1 MSSAKE
7 YSEKVSVPGVFTLV
21 LKRCVQNH
29 RWGLRGN
36 SQSLVVGEQNKA
48 GPPCSLLLL
57 PSGGLG
63 RHRRQILM
71 GEEALTGDRP
81 PPPLRLL
88 LALLSILLPPLVPL
102 AGSAAGVGTRRA
114 PAAGPTCAASR
125 QATCAAGCIPV
136 PWLCDGEQ
144 QCPDGTDEQCE
155 VACGGDP
162 HVWQCDDGRCVSS
175 SWRCD
180 GVADCLDG
188 SDEQDCVCGTKKV
201 QCPGTHHC
209 IPHWELCDQHQD
221 CEDGWDEEG
230 CPQQPCLPGQWQC
243 RNRVCIMAEWKC
255 NGIDD
260 CGDSSDEDVCATCP
274 PGMVR
279 CDEGKCILESLMCNE
294 EADCLDGTDE
304 PSTCDQSCFV
314 RNGGCAETCADTHW
328 GVQCSCGA
336 GWVLQADGQSCADV
350 DECSLE
356 YSPCSQLCSNT
367 PGTYSCACL
376 RGYTLQHGTACEV
389 TDNATQILVAVGQD
403 LALLDVRTQAYRPR
417 LSTKTE
423 SRALVYD
430 QLRETYFWLTED
442 GELRVHSLGKG
453 TQPLYADAREVNSI
467 SLDWFTG
474 QLYWASSHPPAIC
487 AGLGDGRG
495 YVTVLGKDIA
505 PEQLTVHP
513 AARSLYWVNR
523 GQRGRTVIAAA
534 GMDGSNRRELTV
546 VPMEEPVG
554 LSLDHVAGRLYWI
567 SEYKESIETLR
578 VDGSGRHSFHAV
590 LRSHTEPLGLAV
602 FESRFFWT
610 DGTELVSATLASPQE
625 HAVLLRAPVSAFT
638 VVHALQQPPR
648 DTAACAPGLCS
659 HLCLLSPVHPRGY
672 KCACPEGLFLLPSG
686 KCTELSIMYASG
698 KAISL
703 VHVGPGAHSKWVQE
717 WQEPFHLQD
726 VDWQRSVLYGT
737 DDRGMLLSVVGH
749 PGRREAI
756 ATGQPVCSARVDIR
770 SGDLYWLACNRRDIG
785 VIRTSDMFPR
795 ILHRAR
801 SSIQHLFLDWQR
813 GALYW
818 LARGQPLQQLSLAGG
833 APWDAWN
840 ETWPGDL
847 PAAMDSRAFSV
858 LWSSTLGLQALSLT
872 KRQAVTLAPSWPH
885 GLVAAFEP
893 YLVSANGTALL
904 LWDRRTL
911 ALVLSMPAASVQG
924 VVAFV
929 GSELQAVPPSKG
941 SALPL
946 PPPVTT
952 TVRTTA
958 STTAARPTTSTT
970 RSTPSKTTTVL
981 TTTPAPTSKATTSS
995 QSTPTTTTQSTSTK
1009 TTSLPTTATPTKTTT
1024 VQPTTTSTTTTT
1036 QALPTKVIVPRPTTT
1051 TQHPTSPARV
1061 VPPTPPL
1068 PSSPAQPLT
1077 PVLHLSCPR
1086 THVSC
1091 RDGTECVAQEYLCDG
1106 EKDCADGSDEDG
1118 CAQLCNTPGAFHCAS
1133 GAMCVGAGE
1142 RCDGV
1147 PQCPDASDETGCW
1160 TPTQECAL
1168 RCDAATRCI
1177 PKSWLCDGHADCL
1190 DHTDEQGCVPKECG
1204 PAEFPCRNGQCV
1216 ALALHCDGDHDCQ
1229 DHSDEEGC
1237 AVPRPLLCRAGE
1249 VTCSHSGECVPEA
1262 WRCDGAADCGDGTD
1276 EQDCPWEEA
1285 LCGDQQWGCSHGHE
1299 CIPDVWRCDGE
1310 TDCTD
1315 GSDEAGCQ
1323 PAPCQSH
1330 EYPCGLGTCLNA
1342 SLVCD
1347 GRQDCADGSDEGGN
1361 CSVPCKQ
1368 SCAHLCYPS
1377 PQGPRCWCG
1386 PGYRLAEDS
1395 LFCMDIDECTEWG
1408 EGACSQTCL
1417 NAPGSYSCGCLPGY
1431 LLEPDGRVCKLTGPE
1446 PVLLVAVQSEVLS
1459 YGLRSGRKEVLL
1471 ATDKDRVIFSL
1482 DYDLVERKVFWM
1494 DLATESIRWQDL
1506 NSGKK
1511 GTLVKGVRSDC
1522 IAVDWLGRNLYWT
1535 DGAAGQVLAT
1545 RLGAAWQG
1553 IPEYTVVM
1561 DGDLDQPH
1569 SLVLQPLAGLLYWS
1583 EVGSHPRLMES
1594 TMDGSRWHVLLAK
1607 GLGWPTALAL
1617 DLPTQRIFWLDEKL
1631 GSVSSARLDGTSVK
1645 VLKLSWV
1652 QSPFAAAVCEGQI
1665 YWSERKTW
1673 SVQQVDKA
1681 SGKNRTTLL
1690 KQHGQPHGLQ
1700 VMHPALRPT
1709 APNPCET
1716 RGCSHLCLLSAR
1728 HTGQCRC
1735 PPRLVLAADETT
1747 CLPLR
1752 DSAFALLVSPAAV
1765 AQVYLKDL
1773 PATSGSQELPLHRAL
1788 PLAKVG
1794 HLTAIDYAV
1803 KDKSLYFAEVG
1814 GNSIGLLRL
1823 KDWRRLSWK
1832 KAVAVEGT
1840 VTSLA
1845 LDWLSG
1851 NLYWI
1856 RGQPPSIHVAAPGG
1870 RWTLALLSEG
1880 LQGAAWLALCP
1891 RASTMCFITAAG
1903 SHGPGATVEC
1913 AAMDGTGRRAVWRRA
1928 RAPTGLTFGAAGT
1941 RLYWADHERGTI
1953 SSVELDGSHFRVV
1966 REGLHGLSLF
1976 AIGEGFLLWSTTSTN
1991 GSSKIWHSRLER
2003 AERWWFAME
2012 KDLVAMRIY
2021 SQFSQEG
2028 TNACAKSNGGCAQL
2042 CLPNPAGRQ
2051 CRCSHGYHL
2060 VRGAACAPAL
2070 SCPATLQPCSDLQS
2084 CISGEQV
2091 CDGRSDCADGSD
2103 ESDCPSQQVGTQV
2116 PAVSPSGMS
2125 HVEEQK
2131 PASPAT
2137 ALQPR
2142 QPSPSPPAA
2151 PGPREHGEPFL
2162 VPPSTE
2168 EVLRAVP
2175 CSSETCNLRGDCA
2188 IEAGRVTCHC
2198 ALGYRGDYCEEAE
2211 VQPLAGPIV
2220 LGVAVLLLLAA
2231 AAVGTL
2237 AYMRRRDRRR
2247 RTSSTA
2253 STRVL
2258 TLYHRESDPEEEDEE
2273 EEEEL
2278 PPKSDTFV
2286 NEAYDGKEELPA
2298 LPRKGPSHPNTV
2310 FS

>member
-1 MSSAKE
+1 MMRWE
-7 YSEKVSVPGVFTLV
+7 LGGWPWFPSVY
-21 LKRCVQNH
+21 VQ
-29 RWGLRGN
+29 G
-36 SQSLVVGEQNKA
+36 
-48 GPPCSLLLL
+48 
-57 PSGGLG
+57 
-63 RHRRQILM
+63 M
-71 GEEALTGDRP
+71 GE
-81 PPPLRLL
+81 
-88 LALLSILLPPLVPL
+88 
-102 AGSAAGVGTRRA
+102 
-114 PAAGPTCAASR
+114 SR
-125 QATCAAGCIPV
+125 
-136 PWLCDGEQ
+136 E
-144 QCPDGTDEQCE
+144 
-155 VACGGDP
+155 
-162 HVWQCDDGRCVSS
+162 
-175 SWRCD
+175 
-180 GVADCLDG
+180 
-188 SDEQDCVCGTKKV
+188 
-201 QCPGTHHC
+201 QCPGLAY
-209 IPHWELCDQHQD
+209 IPGLGG
-221 CEDGWDEEG
+221 DGITMR
-230 CPQQPCLPGQWQC
+230 P
-243 RNRVCIMAEWKC
+243 
-255 NGIDD
+255 
-260 CGDSSDEDVCATCP
+260 
-274 PGMVR
+274 
-279 CDEGKCILESLMCNE
+279 
-294 EADCLDGTDE
+294 
-304 PSTCDQSCFV
+304 
-314 RNGGCAETCADTHW
+314 
-328 GVQCSCGA
+328 
-336 GWVLQADGQSCADV
+336 
-350 DECSLE
+350 
-356 YSPCSQLCSNT
+356 
-367 PGTYSCACL
+367 
-376 RGYTLQHGTACEV
+376 
-389 TDNATQILVAVGQD
+389 VAVGHCQGMGMPHGHHT
-403 LALLDVRTQAYRPR
+403 LLCPQ
-417 LSTKTE
+417 
-423 SRALVYD
+423 
-430 QLRETYFWLTED
+430 
-442 GELRVHSLGKG
+442 
-453 TQPLYADAREVNSI
+453 
-467 SLDWFTG
+467 
-474 QLYWASSHPPAIC
+474 
-487 AGLGDGRG
+487 
-495 YVTVLGKDIA
+495 
-505 PEQLTVHP
+505 
-513 AARSLYWVNR
+513 
-523 GQRGRTVIAAA
+523 
-534 GMDGSNRRELTV
+534 
-546 VPMEEPVG
+546 
-554 LSLDHVAGRLYWI
+554 
-567 SEYKESIETLR
+567 SIETLR

-610 DGTELVSATLASPQE
+610 DGTELVSATWASPQE

-795 ILHRAR
+795 ILHHAR

-833 APWDAWN
+833 GPWDAWN

-911 ALVLSMPAASVQG
+911 TLVLSMPAAGVQG

-952 TVRTTA
+952 TMRTTT
-958 STTAARPTTSTT
+958 STTAARPTTSAT
-970 RSTPSKTTTVL
+970 RSIPSKTTTVL

-995 QSTPTTTTQSTSTK
+995 QSTPTTTSQSTSTK
-1009 TTSLPTTATPTKTTT
+1009 TTPLPTTATSTKTTT

-1068 PSSPAQPLT
+1068 PSSPAHPLT

-1118 CAQLCNTPGAFHCAS
+1118 CAQLCNTPGAFRCAS

-1262 WRCDGAADCGDGTD
+1262 WRCDGTADCGDGTD
-1276 EQDCPWEEA
+1276 EQDCPWEEV

-1347 GRQDCADGSDEGGN
+1347 SRQDCADGSDEGGN

-1408 EGACSQTCL
+1408 EAACSQTCL

-1471 ATDKDRVIFSL
+1471 ATDKDRVVFSL

-1545 RLGAAWQG
+1545 RLGTAWQG

-1594 TMDGSRWHVLLAK
+1594 TMDGSRRHVLLAQ

-1645 VLKLSWV
+1645 V
-1652 QSPFAAAVCEGQI
+1652 CG
-1665 YWSERKTW
+1665 
-1673 SVQQVDKA
+1673 
-1681 SGKNRTTLL
+1681 G
-1690 KQHGQPHGLQ
+1690 
-1700 VMHPALRPT
+1700 
-1709 APNPCET
+1709 
-1716 RGCSHLCLLSAR
+1716 
-1728 HTGQCRC
+1728 
-1735 PPRLVLAADETT
+1735 
-1747 CLPLR
+1747 
-1752 DSAFALLVSPAAV
+1752 ALL
-1765 AQVYLKDL
+1765 
-1773 PATSGSQELPLHRAL
+1773 T
-1788 PLAKVG
+1788 
-1794 HLTAIDYAV
+1794 
-1803 KDKSLYFAEVG
+1803 
-1814 GNSIGLLRL
+1814 
-1823 KDWRRLSWK
+1823 
-1832 KAVAVEGT
+1832 
-1840 VTSLA
+1840 
-1845 LDWLSG
+1845 
-1851 NLYWI
+1851 
-1856 RGQPPSIHVAAPGG
+1856 
-1870 RWTLALLSEG
+1870 
-1880 LQGAAWLALCP
+1880 
-1891 RASTMCFITAAG
+1891 
-1903 SHGPGATVEC
+1903 GP
-1913 AAMDGTGRRAVWRRA
+1913 
-1928 RAPTGLTFGAAGT
+1928 
-1941 RLYWADHERGTI
+1941 
-1953 SSVELDGSHFRVV
+1953 
-1966 REGLHGLSLF
+1966 
-1976 AIGEGFLLWSTTSTN
+1976 
-1991 GSSKIWHSRLER
+1991 
-2003 AERWWFAME
+2003 
-2012 KDLVAMRIY
+2012 
-2021 SQFSQEG
+2021 
-2028 TNACAKSNGGCAQL
+2028 
-2042 CLPNPAGRQ
+2042 
-2051 CRCSHGYHL
+2051 
-2060 VRGAACAPAL
+2060 
-2070 SCPATLQPCSDLQS
+2070 
-2084 CISGEQV
+2084 
-2091 CDGRSDCADGSD
+2091 
-2103 ESDCPSQQVGTQV
+2103 
-2116 PAVSPSGMS
+2116 
-2125 HVEEQK
+2125 
-2131 PASPAT
+2131 
-2137 ALQPR
+2137 
-2142 QPSPSPPAA
+2142 
-2151 PGPREHGEPFL
+2151 
-2162 VPPSTE
+2162 
-2168 EVLRAVP
+2168 
-2175 CSSETCNLRGDCA
+2175 
-2188 IEAGRVTCHC
+2188 
-2198 ALGYRGDYCEEAE
+2198 
-2211 VQPLAGPIV
+2211 
-2220 LGVAVLLLLAA
+2220 
-2231 AAVGTL
+2231 
-2237 AYMRRRDRRR
+2237 
-2247 RTSSTA
+2247 
-2253 STRVL
+2253 
-2258 TLYHRESDPEEEDEE
+2258 
-2273 EEEEL
+2273 
-2278 PPKSDTFV
+2278 
-2286 NEAYDGKEELPA
+2286 
-2298 LPRKGPSHPNTV
+2298 
-2310 FS
+2310 

>member
-1 MSSAKE
+1 
-7 YSEKVSVPGVFTLV
+7 
-21 LKRCVQNH
+21 
-29 RWGLRGN
+29 
-36 SQSLVVGEQNKA
+36 
-48 GPPCSLLLL
+48 
-57 PSGGLG
+57 
-63 RHRRQILM
+63 M
-71 GEEALTGDRP
+71 GRP

-88 LALLSILLPPLVPL
+88 LALFSILLLPPLL
-102 AGSAAGVGTRRA
+102 LTGITAGAGTRRA
-114 PAAGPTCAASR
+114 PPTGSTCAASR
-125 QATCAAGCIPV
+125 QAACGASCIPV

-144 QCPDGTDEQCE
+144 QCPDGTDEQCD

-180 GVADCLDG
+180 GAADCLDG
-188 SDEQDCVCGTKKV
+188 SDEQDCVCGPKKV

-209 IPHWELCDQHQD
+209 IPHWELCDRHQD

-260 CGDSSDEDVCATCP
+260 CGDSSDEDVCAPCP

-279 CDEGKCILESLMCNE
+279 CDEGKCILESLMCNDE
-294 EADCLDGTDE
+294 DDCLDGTDE
-304 PSTCDQSCFV
+304 PSTCGRSCFV
-314 RNGGCAETCADTHW
+314 RNGGCAETCTDTHW

-367 PGTYSCACL
+367 PGTFSCACL
-376 RGYTLQHGTACEV
+376 QGYTLWHGTTCEV
-389 TDNATQILVAVGQD
+389 ADNATQILVAVGQD
-403 LALLDVRTQAYRPR
+403 LALLDVRTQAYRPL
-417 LSTKTE
+417 LSSETE
-423 SRALVYD
+423 PRAVVYD
-430 QLRETYFWLTED
+430 LLRETYYWLTEE
-442 GELRVHSLGKG
+442 GELRTHLPGKG
-453 TQPLYADAREVNSI
+453 TRPLYADVEEVNSI
-467 SLDWFTG
+467 SVDWFTG
-474 QLYWASSHPPAIC
+474 QLYWASSHPAAIC

-495 YVTVLGKDIA
+495 YVTVLGKDVA

-546 VPMEEPVG
+546 VSMEEPVG

-578 VDGSGRHSFHAV
+578 VDGSGRHSFPAV

-610 DGTELVSATLASPQE
+610 DGTELVSATQASPQE

-638 VVHALQQPPR
+638 VLHELQQPPR

-686 KCTELSIMYASG
+686 KCAELSIMYASG

-703 VHVGPGAHSKWVQE
+703 VQVGPGARSKWVQE
-717 WQEPFHLQD
+717 WQEPLHLQD

-737 DDRGMLLSVVGH
+737 DDRGTLLRVVGH

-756 ATGQPVCSARVDIR
+756 ATGLPVCSARVDIH

-785 VIRTSDMFPR
+785 VIQASDMSPR

-847 PAAMDSRAFSV
+847 PVAMDSRAFSL
-858 LWSSTLGLQALSLT
+858 LWSSALGLRALSLT
-872 KRQAVTLAPSWPH
+872 KRQAVTLAPSWSH

-911 ALVLSMPAASVQG
+911 ALVLSIPAAGVQG

-941 SALPL
+941 SDLPL

-952 TVRTTA
+952 TTRTTT

-970 RSTPSKTTTVL
+970 RSTPSKTTTAPS
-981 TTTPAPTSKATTSS
+981 TTPAPTSKATT
-995 QSTPTTTTQSTSTK
+995 TPTTTAARPTTSTTRSTPSKTTTAPSTTPAPTSKATTTPTTTSQSTSTK
-1009 TTSLPTTATPTKTTT
+1009 TTPVPTTARTTPTKTTT
-1024 VQPTTTSTTTTT
+1024 VQPATTSTTTTWP
-1036 QALPTKVIVPRPTTT
+1036 LPTKTTAPRPTTT
-1051 TQHPTSPARV
+1051 TQRPTSPARV
-1061 VPPTPPL
+1061 VPPTPAL
-1068 PSSPAQPLT
+1068 PSSPAHPLT

-1086 THVSC
+1086 THVPC
-1091 RDGTECVAQEYLCDG
+1091 RDGTECVDQEYLCDG

-1118 CAQLCNTPGAFHCAS
+1118 CAQLCDTPGAFHCVS
-1133 GAMCVGAGE
+1133 GAACVGAGE

-1160 TPTQECAL
+1160 SPTQECAL

-1177 PKSWLCDGHADCL
+1177 PESWLCDGHADCL
-1190 DHTDEQGCVPKECG
+1190 DHADEQGCVPKKCS
-1204 PAEFPCRNGQCV
+1204 PAEFPCRSGQCV
-1216 ALALHCDGDHDCQ
+1216 ALALRCDGDRDCR
-1229 DHSDEEGC
+1229 DGSDEEGC
-1237 AVPRPLLCRAGE
+1237 AVPRPLLCRTGE
-1249 VTCSHSGECVPEA
+1249 VACPRSGECVPEA

-1276 EQDCPWEEA
+1276 EQGCPWEEG
-1285 LCGDQQWGCSHGHE
+1285 LCGDRQWGCSHGHE

-1310 TDCTD
+1310 SDCTD

-1330 EYPCGLGTCLNA
+1330 EYPCGLGACLNA

-1347 GRQDCADGSDEGGN
+1347 GRQDCADGSDEAGK
-1361 CSVPCKQ
+1361 CSVPCQ
-1368 SCAHLCYPS
+1368 RSCAHLCYPS
-1377 PQGPRCWCG
+1377 PQGPRCWCDL
-1386 PGYRLAEDS
+1386 GYRLAKDGLS
-1395 LFCMDIDECTEWG
+1395 CMDIDECTERG
-1408 EGACSQTCL
+1408 KGACSQTCL
-1417 NAPGSYSCGCLPGY
+1417 NALGSYSCGCLPGY
-1431 LLEPDGRVCKLTGPE
+1431 LLEPDGRVCKLAGPE
-1446 PVLLVAVQSEVLS
+1446 PMLLVAVQSEVLS
-1459 YGLRSGRKEVLL
+1459 YGLRSGREEVLL
-1471 ATDKDRVIFSL
+1471 TTDKDRVVFSL

-1506 NSGKK
+1506 DLGKK

-1545 RLGAAWQG
+1545 RLGAAWRG

-1561 DGDLDQPH
+1561 DGDLDRPH

-1583 EVGSHPRLMES
+1583 EVGSHPRLMEA
-1594 TMDGSRWHVLLAK
+1594 TMDGSWRHVLLAQ

-1617 DLPTQRIFWLDEKL
+1617 DLPMWRIFWLDEKL
-1631 GSVSSARLDGTSVK
+1631 GIVGSAHLDGTSVK
-1645 VLKLSWV
+1645 VLQLGWV
-1652 QSPFAAAVCEGQI
+1652 RSPFAAAVCEGQL
-1665 YWSERKTW
+1665 YWSERKSW

-1681 SGKNRTTLL
+1681 SGKNRTVLL
-1690 KQHGQPHGLQ
+1690 KRHGQPHGLQ
-1700 VMHPALRPT
+1700 VMHPALRPV
-1709 APNPCET
+1709 APNPCVT

-1728 HTGQCRC
+1728 HAGQCRC
-1735 PPRLVLAADETT
+1735 PAGLTLAADETT

-1773 PATSGSQELPLHRAL
+1773 PATAGSQGLPPHRAL

-1794 HLTAIDYAV
+1794 RLTAIDYAV

-1814 GNSIGLLRL
+1814 SDSIGLLRL
-1823 KDWRRLSWK
+1823 KDWGRLSWK
-1832 KAVAVEGT
+1832 QAVAVEGT

-1856 RGQPPSIHVAAPGG
+1856 GGQPPSIHVAAPGG
-1870 RWTLALLSEG
+1870 RWALVLLSKG

-1891 RASTMCFITAAG
+1891 RASTMCFVTVDGSRRPSAA
-1903 SHGPGATVEC
+1903 VEC
-1913 AAMDGTGRRAVWRRA
+1913 VAMDGTGRRTIWRRA
-1928 RAPTGLTFGAAGT
+1928 RAPTGLTFGGAGT
-1941 RLYWADHERGTI
+1941 RLYWADPERGTI

-1991 GSSKIWHSRLER
+1991 GSSKIWHSRLEH
-2003 AERWWFAME
+2003 AKSWWFPME
-2012 KDLVAMRIY
+2012 QELVAMKIY

-2028 TNACAKSNGGCAQL
+2028 TNGCAKSNWGL
-2042 CLPNPAGRQ
+2042 C
-2051 CRCSHGYHL
+2051 
-2060 VRGAACAPAL
+2060 
-2070 SCPATLQPCSDLQS
+2070 
-2084 CISGEQV
+2084 
-2091 CDGRSDCADGSD
+2091 
-2103 ESDCPSQQVGTQV
+2103 
-2116 PAVSPSGMS
+2116 
-2125 HVEEQK
+2125 
-2131 PASPAT
+2131 
-2137 ALQPR
+2137 
-2142 QPSPSPPAA
+2142 
-2151 PGPREHGEPFL
+2151 
-2162 VPPSTE
+2162 
-2168 EVLRAVP
+2168 
-2175 CSSETCNLRGDCA
+2175 
-2188 IEAGRVTCHC
+2188 
-2198 ALGYRGDYCEEAE
+2198 
-2211 VQPLAGPIV
+2211 
-2220 LGVAVLLLLAA
+2220 
-2231 AAVGTL
+2231 
-2237 AYMRRRDRRR
+2237 
-2247 RTSSTA
+2247 
-2253 STRVL
+2253 
-2258 TLYHRESDPEEEDEE
+2258 
-2273 EEEEL
+2273 
-2278 PPKSDTFV
+2278 
-2286 NEAYDGKEELPA
+2286 PA
-2298 LPRKGPSHPNTV
+2298 LPAQPCRAAVPLLPWLPPGAWGGMHAGPALPGPTPGLP
-2310 FS
+2310 